1 MGKLYGDLVVPEFT
15 LLKGDC
21 LETLKDLPDNSID
34 AVLCDPPYHLQSI
47 QKRFS
52 SEDASPVPEHRGAL
66 HRLTKG
72 FMGKTWDG
80 GDIAFRTDVW
90 RECYRV
96 LKPGGHL
103 VAFGGTRTIHRI
115 TCAIEDSGLEIRD
128 LISWLFFSG
137 FPKSHNISKAIDRSE
152 GAEREIIGTRKQNGS
167 KFKLTEMIM
176 DNGGFN
182 DPNRTE
188 YVETIPKTADA
199 IKWQGWGTALKP
211 AQEPACLAR
220 KPIEKGLSI
229 ADNVRKWGTGALNI
243 DKSRFQYGDPCWVGP
258 QEAAKPHGKIRDIR
272 APFESFKDQGHHL
285 VEPPEPHILGRWPA
299 NIYQCAK
306 PSRAEKE
313 QGLEHLE
320 PTTGAEAVGRTEG
333 SAGLDNPR
341 AGAGRTAAEIRNI
354 HPTVK
359 PLKLMRWLVR
369 LVTPE
374 GGTVLDPFAGS
385 GTTLCAAML
394 ENRHSIGC
402 ELTAEYLPIIH
413 GRVQWA
419 IDEYYKEN
427 QQLILPW

>member
-1 MGKLYGDLVVPEFT
+1 MDKYFKPISHNDLEFST
-15 LLKGDC
+15 CNVLHGSCLDRLK
-21 LETLKDLPDNSID
+21 EIPDGTID
-34 AVLCDPPYHLQSI
+34 AVVCDPPYHLQSI
-47 QKRFS
+47 VQRFS
-52 SEDASPVPEHRGAL
+52 SPDAAPAQSKESGVYARSS
-66 HRLTKG
+66 RG
-72 FMGKTWDG
+72 FMGQTWDG

-90 RECYRV
+90 RECLRV
-96 LKPGGHL
+96 LKAGGHL
-103 VAFGGTRTIHRI
+103 VAFGGTRTVHRI
-115 TCAIEDSGLEIRD
+115 ACAIEDSGFEIRD
-128 LISWLFFSG
+128 MISWLYFSG
-137 FPKSHNISKAIDRSE
+137 FPKSLNLDGDHL
-152 GAEREIIGTRKQNGS
+152 G
-167 KFKLTEMIM
+167 
-176 DNGGFN
+176 
-182 DPNRTE
+182 
-188 YVETIPKTADA
+188 Y
-199 IKWQGWGTALKP
+199 GTALKP
-211 AQEPACLAR
+211 AQEPAILAR
-220 KPIEKGLSI
+220 KPIEAGSI
-229 ADNVRKWGTGALNI
+229 AKQVLATGTGAINI
-243 DKSRFQYGDPCWVGP
+243 DGCRFSYGDPCWVGR
-258 QEAAKPHGKIRDIR
+258 QTDKIDRVNYGQG
-272 APFESFKDQGHHL
+272 FVLNFKQN
-285 VEPPEPHILGRWPA
+285 EPNYTTAHELGRWPA

-320 PTTGAEAVGRTEG
+320 PTTGADAVGRTEG

-419 IDEYYKEN
+419 IDEYYREN
-427 QQLILPW
+427 QQLLLPW